1 MDETDKWENRIKRM
15 RKDKYY
21 IELTEED
28 IKKNR
33 DEISVCFAVQD
44 EKV

>member
-1 MDETDKWENRIKRM
+1 MVDEAEEWEDRVEGM
-15 RKDKYY
+15 RKDEYC

-33 DEISVCFAVQD
+33 DRLSVCFAV
-44 EKV
+44 

>member
-1 MDETDKWENRIKRM
+1 M
-15 RKDKYY
+15 RKDKYC
-21 IELTEED
+21 IELTED

-33 DEISVCFAVQD
+33 DRLSVCFAVQD